1 MAYKQGKN
9 PFSKNPLNFNSPLNS
24 FDSLVG
30 KLMNQGK
37 SKEAA
42 TKIAGKVANMK
53 MKGAGSG
60 PTAAQK
66 ARAKGSAAKM
76 EESPLDKEL
85 IGNQHRLPEELKA
98 KIEAAPESP
107 AKMKSPVKAH
117 DKALKA
123 LEKRIKR
130 VRQSKEGSEGQ
141 GGIDYELLA
150 ELQEQKKKLIESHGK
165 EAKQTAKPSPA
176 NLEEGDN
183 PDETKREQ
191 LDEVVVTAKKDRS
204 REAIKNRKA
213 KMKRDGKSKREIR
226 LAKTKD
232 KVQAAKKAT
241 VDAKDKDSQK
251 LARAKANRLAKRVAR
266 QEGRAERRKVR
277 KSNKFRENKEREI
290 IASRRKQKEK
300 RDKGASALA
309 MKSPVKKEQPHGV
322 YADQGL
328 IKSYKKGDKYIAI
341 DGSSHDNP
349 TSERQASSRALTKA
363 KAKARAN
370 RGKSS
375 PAKMKSP
382 IKKDGERADLL
393 SRTGRKVVKG
403 INKARAN
410 VKSTMNKKV
419 RPKVRK
425 AVKAVKEFSKDIQ
438 ERGT

>member
-1 MAYKQGKN
+1 
-9 PFSKNPLNFNSPLNS
+9 
-24 FDSLVG
+24 
-30 KLMNQGK
+30 
-37 SKEAA
+37 
-42 TKIAGKVANMK
+42 MK

-176 NLEEGDN
+176 NLEEGDE
-183 PDETKREQ
+183 PETKTEK

-213 KMKRDGKSKREIR
+213 KMKKDGKSKREIR

-266 QEGRAERRKVR
+266 QEGRAERRENR
-277 KSNKFRENKEREI
+277 KSKKFRENKRQFAI
-290 IASRRKQKEK
+290 KSRRQQKEK
-300 RDKGASALA
+300 GEAGASALA
-309 MKSPVKKEQPHGV
+309 MKSPMKKDG
-322 YADQGL
+322 
-328 IKSYKKGDKYIAI
+328 KKGD
-341 DGSSHDNP
+341 
-349 TSERQASSRALTKA
+349 
-363 KAKARAN
+363 
-370 RGKSS
+370 
-375 PAKMKSP
+375 
-382 IKKDGERADLL
+382 LL
-393 SRTGRKVVKG
+393 SKGAEFLKKNKGKIASAVTGVPVG
-403 INKARAN
+403 AIKAA
-410 VKSTMNKKV
+410 KDASKKV
-419 RPKVRK
+419 GK
-425 AVKAVKEFSKDIQ
+425 AIKEFAKDTQ
-438 ERGT
+438 KRAT